1 MYDELQN
8 VPLPIC
14 LNSPIFEN
22 MRLAF
27 DAQLA
32 NVMSELFEEN
42 FDGGEINLKLAIEIE
57 LDHEDIAESDGFE
70 GHIKQ
75 DIFFKKPVFKHTIM
89 ANFKRN
95 SKIQGVYDE
104 RRQLK
109 INADGLFIAAPVNRS
124 QMSIDD
130 VEETAIRAAAEA
142 VSSNLREL
150 KKAQKN

>member
-1 MYDELQN
+1 MYDDLKN
-8 VPLPIC
+8 VSLPIC
-14 LNSPIFEN
+14 VDSPIFES

-27 DAQLA
+27 DAQLV

-75 DIFFKKPVFKHTIM
+75 DIFFKKPVFKHAIT
-89 ANFKRN
+89 ASFKRR
-95 SKIQGVYDE
+95 SKLEGKYDE

-109 INADGLFIAAPVNRS
+109 INADGSFIAAPVNHS
-124 QMSIDD
+124 QMSLSDI
-130 VEETAIRAAAEA
+130 EETAIRAAAEA